1 MTDPR
6 EPKNLSA
13 PETPVPVPESEGERK
28 NTPEEPVKTGQNK
41 PAEKDA
47 VPLAAT
53 LSEAPEPFI
62 VPRENH
68 YWGFIYTRPR
78 AEKKLA
84 QRLIDMGIRSYLPLM
99 KKMRKHNR
107 GKVITMIP
115 MFTSYVF
122 LEIPNLYYSNI
133 RRLPEVLTLDLPE
146 KPEIQEMLIADL
158 NRVRK
163 CELLAD
169 ERKVIV
175 NPGIQPGKTVLI
187 TSGSFAGTEAVV
199 LRRRKELH
207 VIVNLPILGQHC
219 DCEFK
224 ADELE
229 LIE

>member
-1 MTDPR
+1 MTDPCK
-6 EPKNLSA
+6 PNNLSVPEA
-13 PETPVPVPESEGERK
+13 PFPVPESEGVRK
-28 NTPEEPVKTGQNK
+28 NTPEEPVKTELNE
-41 PAEKDA
+41 PAEKG
-47 VPLAAT
+47 AAPPGAKQP
-53 LSEAPEPFI
+53 EAPEPFI

-68 YWGFIYTRPR
+68 YWGFVYTRPR
-78 AEKKLA
+78 TEKKLA

-122 LEIPNLYYSNI
+122 LEIPNLYYPNV
-133 RRLPEVLTLDLPE
+133 RRLPEVLTFELPE
-146 KPEIQEMLIADL
+146 KPEIQEMLVADL

-229 LIE
+229 LIG